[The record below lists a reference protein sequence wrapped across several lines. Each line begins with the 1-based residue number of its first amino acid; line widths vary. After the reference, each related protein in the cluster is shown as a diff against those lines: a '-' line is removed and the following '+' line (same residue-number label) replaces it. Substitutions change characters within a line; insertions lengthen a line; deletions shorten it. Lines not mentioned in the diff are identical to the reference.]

1 MAEIKNSE
9 LDMSSQQKAE
19 LDKEK
24 RKEEKKEAKRA
35 KRQHYK
41 ELNEP
46 PKLTVLEEVGNA
58 VTHGIGAGLAIAGF
72 VLLLLK
78 SDTGLKVM
86 ASCFYGIS
94 LILMF
99 LMSCLYHS
107 YKSGLAVKRLW
118 RRFDYSSIYLLIGGT
133 FAPLYLVYW
142 GNVLGIVLFCVQWAL
157 IIAGITIICVFGPG
171 RFRPIHYTLYFVIGW
186 SAIMFIPG
194 WFRNDKPLLGWIVG
208 GGIVYTLGMIP
219 FVKDTNGA
227 ANRTG
232 DHIGNFFLCVFIWT
246 GIGCCIGDIV
256 MEHGKHFFKQV
267 IAMRCAQKTCKKRIL
282 YGVLTD

>member
-194 WFRNDKPLLGWIVG
+194 WFRNDKPLLAR
-208 GGIVYTLGMIP
+208 
-219 FVKDTNGA
+219 FVAKTEEF
-227 ANRTG
+227 T
-232 DHIGNFFLCVFIWT
+232 
-246 GIGCCIGDIV
+246 
-256 MEHGKHFFKQV
+256 HFFG
-267 IAMRCAQKTCKKRIL
+267 KRKL
-282 YGVLTD
+282 KDRKSTRLNSSHNVASRMPSSA

>member
-9 LDMSSQQKAE
+9 SDMSTQQKAE

-35 KRQHYK
+35 KRQHYR

-107 YKSGLAVKRLW
+107 YKSGLAVKRIW

-133 FAPLYLVYW
+133 FAPMYLVYW
-142 GNVLGIVLFCVQWAL
+142 ENVLGIVLFCVQWAL
-157 IIAGITIICVFGPG
+157 IIAGSPSYVCSDQAGSDRYTIRCTSSSDGAPSCSFQTGSEMTS
-171 RFRPIHYTLYFVIGW
+171 RFWDGSWAVVLSIR
-186 SAIMFIPG
+186 SA
-194 WFRNDKPLLGWIVG
+194 
-208 GGIVYTLGMIP
+208 
-219 FVKDTNGA
+219 
-227 ANRTG
+227 
-232 DHIGNFFLCVFIWT
+232 
-246 GIGCCIGDIV
+246 
-256 MEHGKHFFKQV
+256 
-267 IAMRCAQKTCKKRIL
+267 
-282 YGVLTD
+282 

>member
-9 LDMSSQQKAE
+9 SDMSTQQKAE

-24 RKEEKKEAKRA
+24 RREEKKEAKRA
-35 KRQHYK
+35 KRQHYR

-107 YKSGLAVKRLW
+107 YKSGLAVKRIW
-118 RRFDYSSIYLLIGGT
+118 RRFD
-133 FAPLYLVYW
+133 
-142 GNVLGIVLFCVQWAL
+142 
-157 IIAGITIICVFGPG
+157 
-171 RFRPIHYTLYFVIGW
+171 
-186 SAIMFIPG
+186 
-194 WFRNDKPLLGWIVG
+194 
-208 GGIVYTLGMIP
+208 
-219 FVKDTNGA
+219 
-227 ANRTG
+227 
-232 DHIGNFFLCVFIWT
+232 
-246 GIGCCIGDIV
+246 
-256 MEHGKHFFKQV
+256 
-267 IAMRCAQKTCKKRIL
+267 
-282 YGVLTD
+282 

>member
-9 LDMSSQQKAE
+9 SDMSTQQKAE

-35 KRQHYK
+35 KRQHYR

-107 YKSGLAVKRLW
+107 YKSGLAVKRIW

-133 FAPLYLVYW
+133 FAPMYLVYW
-142 GNVLGIVLFCVQWAL
+142 ENVLGIVLFCVQWAL

-186 SAIMFIPG
+186 SAIMFIPD
-194 WFRNDKPLLGWIVG
+194 WFRNDKPLLMDRGRWYCLYARHDSICEGHQGDALYLAYLCDAG
-208 GGIVYTLGMIP
+208 GC
-219 FVKDTNGA
+219 A
-227 ANRTG
+227 ALVWNVP
-232 DHIGNFFLCVFIWT
+232 LCVLIK
-246 GIGCCIGDIV
+246 D
-256 MEHGKHFFKQV
+256 
-267 IAMRCAQKTCKKRIL
+267 R
-282 YGVLTD
+282 

>member
-1 MAEIKNSE
+1 MAQIKNS
-9 LDMSSQQKAE
+9 DMSSQQKAE

-171 RFRPIHYTLYFVIGW
+171 RFRP
-186 SAIMFIPG
+186 
-194 WFRNDKPLLGWIVG
+194 
-208 GGIVYTLGMIP
+208 
-219 FVKDTNGA
+219 
-227 ANRTG
+227 
-232 DHIGNFFLCVFIWT
+232 
-246 GIGCCIGDIV
+246 
-256 MEHGKHFFKQV
+256 
-267 IAMRCAQKTCKKRIL
+267 
-282 YGVLTD
+282 